1 MHFKLK
7 ALLIMKL
14 IICLLILSLT
24 QVDANV
30 FSQTI
35 TFQGKHVTIEK
46 VLREVERQ
54 SGFNFFYK
62 YDEDL
67 MSKSVDVYF
76 KDTQLKA
83 ALEELLV
90 KNGLDYKIDNKTII
104 INRKVRSPKV
114 AAPTAVHQEQSDVL
128 KGTIVDSQ
136 SGEPLV
142 GATVRVKGTTTG
154 TAADENGAFVL
165 PDIKTGSRLEVIY
178 TGYRYYE
185 FVVGSDRNL
194 RIALISESGDLD
206 EVVVTGYQNI
216 DKRTFT
222 GSVGKVNPEDMATA
236 ASGDVGKALQGMVA
250 GVAVENTSGTFGTK
264 SKIRIRGN
272 SSISGNQEPL
282 WVVDGIVLDDPVNVN
297 PNQLYSG
304 DAATMLSSAISGINP
319 DDIADIQIL
328 KDAS

>member
-24 QVDANV
+24 QVDAKV

-46 VLREVERQ
+46 VLKEVERQ
-54 SGFNFFYK
+54 SGFNLFYK

-67 MSKSVDVYF
+67 MSKSVDVRF
-76 KDTQLKA
+76 KNTRLRE

-104 INRKVRSPKV
+104 INRKPDAPKASVSSVRR
-114 AAPTAVHQEQSDVL
+114 QDQSEVL
-128 KGTIVDSQ
+128 KGVVVDSQ
-136 SGEPLV
+136 TGEPLV

-165 PDIKTGSRLEVIY
+165 ENIKAGSQLEVIY

-185 FVVGSDRNL
+185 FEVGSNRN
-194 RIALISESGDLD
+194 
-206 EVVVTGYQNI
+206 V
-216 DKRTFT
+216 
-222 GSVGKVNPEDMATA
+222 
-236 ASGDVGKALQGMVA
+236 
-250 GVAVENTSGTFGTK
+250 
-264 SKIRIRGN
+264 
-272 SSISGNQEPL
+272 
-282 WVVDGIVLDDPVNVN
+282 
-297 PNQLYSG
+297 
-304 DAATMLSSAISGINP
+304 
-319 DDIADIQIL
+319 
-328 KDAS
+328 